1 MLPYRRVVVSMMINM
16 KIIDDF
22 LLIVLIQ
29 SPPVSYPLHPHD
41 NPILHP
47 IKKHDNPI
55 EAPLNHHSSLIIP
68 AEIFTIWYI

>member
-1 MLPYRRVVVSMMINM
+1 MMINM

-22 LLIVLIQ
+22 FADRINPI
-29 SPPVSYPLHPHD
+29 PPVSYPLHPHD